1 MTTKTATLT
10 HKVRNPQNLDL
21 WLNIWEANV
30 SADYDNNNNRNDES
44 IVIKPSENW
53 QIPITQLTNYTDN
66 TTNPPTTI
74 YNVTT
79 TGGTENYLAKFENNG
94 EITNGPEIKPNGRV
108 NAFLNERG
116 EWAPALTAISGT
128 AGITVDGT
136 TIKHSNT
143 EISSGTVGP
152 SSETNGSDLT
162 IPYIEYDSYGHITT
176 TGTHTHTITGFLTS
190 SGNDTIDGS
199 RVTGTGTLNASV
211 INSQGLENIIRNQSN
226 TWAEAGVVAAGM
238 NGLSSVWST
247 DATGNPAWQKITNNL
262 VATDAE
268 IEGKKIADNS
278 ISGSK
283 FNTKLLGVWID
294 DVPPSYDENI
304 GDLYTS
310 SNLNSNDLNEWD
322 YEHCGIWVQI

>member
-21 WLNIWEANV
+21 WLNIWEADV
-30 SADYDNNNNRNDES
+30 SADYDNNNRNNES

-53 QIPITQLTNYTDN
+53 QIPITQLTDYIDN
-66 TTNPPTTI
+66 TTNPPTI
-74 YNVTT
+74 VYNVTT
-79 TGGTENYLAKFENNG
+79 TGGTENYLAKFKANG
-94 EITNGPEIKPNGRV
+94 EITDGPAIKPNGRV
-108 NAFLNERG
+108 NAFLNEKG
-116 EWAPALTAISGT
+116 EWTPALTAISGA

-136 TIKHSNT
+136 TIKHSNS

-152 SSETNGSDLT
+152 SSESSGSTLT
-162 IPYIEYDSYGHITT
+162 IPYIEYDDYGHITT
-176 TGTHTHTITGFLTS
+176 TETHIHTVTGFLTS

-199 RVTGTGTLNASV
+199 RVTGDGTLAVSV
-211 INSQGLENIIRNQSN
+211 IKSQELENTIRAKSN

-262 VATDAE
+262 VATDAK

-304 GDLYTS
+304 DDLYTS

-322 YEHCGIWVQI
+322 YEHCGIWVEI